1 MIRPSGQ
8 RQIRV
13 CIPPSTSSQI
23 TQTSFPVHVCK
34 ALTQP
39 ELQANPSTA
48 GDLKM
53 PHHQPI
59 SRLAKAMG
67 ALALVFVPTFLHADS
82 LGFSQTNLV
91 SDVPGLA
98 ANTDPN
104 LKNPWGVS
112 FSATSPFWTSD
123 QVTGLATLYNAAG
136 TPQSLVVTI
145 PPGATPPSGPTG
157 TVFSGLAA
165 GQFPVNGAP
174 ATFIF
179 NTLNGT
185 LLGWNGGTT
194 ATVEATTPGAI
205 YTGLASASAGGSNF
219 LYAANSAP
227 GGHINV
233 FNSAWAPTTLS
244 GNFTDPNLP
253 AGLVPFNIQN
263 ISGNLYVTYASL
275 GPGGT
280 PMPGGIVSE
289 FDANGNF
296 IKRIATGGSLFAPW
310 GIVLAPSSFGS
321 FSNDLLIGNF
331 GNGEI
336 LAYDAT
342 TDMFLGTINGSNGQ
356 PLVNDFL
363 WSLETRA
370 NVNGFDPNAV
380 YFSAG
385 INNQAD
391 GLFGKIDAITPEPAT
406 IFGTAT
412 GLIALALLG
421 IKRTPRS
428 SRV

>member
-1 MIRPSGQ
+1 MPQ
-8 RQIRV
+8 
-13 CIPPSTSSQI
+13 
-23 TQTSFPVHVCK
+23 
-34 ALTQP
+34 
-39 ELQANPSTA
+39 NP
-48 GDLKM
+48 
-53 PHHQPI
+53 PI
-59 SRLAKAMG
+59 SRLATAICT
-67 ALALVFVPTFLHADS
+67 LALTFAPACIHADS
-82 LGFSQTNLV
+82 FTQTNLV
-91 SDVPGLA
+91 SNVPGLA

-123 QVTGLATLYNAAG
+123 QGTGLSTLYNAAG
-136 TPQSLVVTI
+136 TPQALVVTI
-145 PPGATPPSGPTG
+145 PGGTPPSGPTG
-157 TVFSGLAA
+157 TVFSNLA
-165 GQFPVNGAP
+165 GQFPVNGTP

-244 GNFTDPNLP
+244 GNFTDPSLP

-263 ISGNLYVTYASL
+263 IGGNLYVTYATL

-280 PMPGGIVSE
+280 PMPGGVVSE

-296 IKRIATGGSLFAPW
+296 IKRIATGGPLSAPW
-310 GIVLAPSSFGS
+310 GIVLAPSNFGS
-321 FSNDLLIGNF
+321 FSNDFLIGNF

-342 TDMFLGTINGSNGQ
+342 SDLFLGTLNGTNGQ
-356 PLVNDFL
+356 PLVNDHL
-363 WSLETRA
+363 WALETRA
-370 NVNGFDPNAV
+370 SGSGFDPNAV

-391 GLFGKIDAITPEPAT
+391 GLFGKIAVTPEPAT

-412 GLIALALLG
+412 GLIALALAR
-421 IKRTPRS
+421 IKRPLRS
-428 SRV
+428 NRV

>member
-1 MIRPSGQ
+1 
-8 RQIRV
+8 
-13 CIPPSTSSQI
+13 
-23 TQTSFPVHVCK
+23 
-34 ALTQP
+34 
-39 ELQANPSTA
+39 
-48 GDLKM
+48 M
-53 PHHQPI
+53 PQHQPI
-59 SRLAKAMG
+59 SRLATATG
-67 ALALVFVPTFLHADS
+67 TLALAFATTLLHADS

-91 SDVPGLA
+91 SDVQGLA

-112 FSATSPFWTSD
+112 FSATSPFWTAD
-123 QVTGLATLYNAAG
+123 QATGLSTLYNAVG
-136 TPQSLVVTI
+136 VPQALVVTI
-145 PPGATPPSGPTG
+145 PGGPPPSGPTG
-157 TVFSGLAA
+157 TVFGNVA
-165 GQFPVNGAP
+165 GSFLVNGTP

-179 NTLNGT
+179 DTLNGT
-185 LLGWNGGTT
+185 LAGWNGGT
-194 ATVEATTPGAI
+194 AAVQMAATPGAI
-205 YTGLASASAGGSNF
+205 YTGLAEASNGTSNF

-233 FNSAWAPTTLS
+233 FNSGWQPTTLS

-280 PMPGGIVSE
+280 PMPGGVVSE

-321 FSNDLLIGNF
+321 FSNDILIGNF

-342 TDMFLGTINGSNGQ
+342 TDLFLGTLNGPNGQ
-356 PLVNDFL
+356 PLVNSFL

-370 NVNGFDPNAV
+370 GGSGFDPNGV

-391 GLFGKIDAITPEPAT
+391 GLFGEITAITPEPAT
-406 IFGTAT
+406 IYGTAT
-412 GLIALALLG
+412 GLIALALSR
-421 IKRTPRS
+421 IKRILPRS
-428 SRV
+428 

>member
-1 MIRPSGQ
+1 
-8 RQIRV
+8 
-13 CIPPSTSSQI
+13 
-23 TQTSFPVHVCK
+23 
-34 ALTQP
+34 
-39 ELQANPSTA
+39 
-48 GDLKM
+48 M
-53 PHHQPI
+53 PQHQPI
-59 SRLAKAMG
+59 SRLATTMG
-67 ALALVFVPTFLHADS
+67 TLTLAFATTYSYADS

-91 SDVPGLA
+91 SNVPGLA

-136 TPQSLVVTI
+136 TPQALVVTI
-145 PPGATPPSGPTG
+145 PGGAPPTGPTG
-157 TVFSGLAA
+157 QVFSNLPGSFL
-165 GQFPVNGAP
+165 VNGNP

-179 NTLNGT
+179 DTLNGT
-185 LLGWNGGTT
+185 LAGWNGGT
-194 ATVEATTPGAI
+194 AAVQMAATTGAI
-205 YTGLASASAGGSNF
+205 YTGLAEASTGGSNF

-263 ISGNLYVTYASL
+263 IGGNLYVTYATL

-280 PMPGGIVSE
+280 PMPGGIVDE
-289 FDANGNF
+289 YDANGNF
-296 IKRIATGGSLFAPW
+296 IKRIATGGPLSAPW
-310 GIVLAPSSFGS
+310 GIVLAPASFGS
-321 FSNDLLIGNF
+321 FGNDLLIGNF

-342 TDMFLGTINGSNGQ
+342 TDLFLGTINGANGQ
-356 PLVNDFL
+356 PLVNSFL
-363 WSLETRA
+363 WALETRA
-370 NVNGFDPNAV
+370 PGSGFDPNAV

-391 GLFGKIDAITPEPAT
+391 GLFGRINAITPEPAT

-412 GLIALALLG
+412 GLIALALSR
-421 IKRTPRS
+421 IKSSLRS

>member
-1 MIRPSGQ
+1 M
-8 RQIRV
+8 
-13 CIPPSTSSQI
+13 
-23 TQTSFPVHVCK
+23 
-34 ALTQP
+34 
-39 ELQANPSTA
+39 LQN
-48 GDLKM
+48 
-53 PHHQPI
+53 QPI
-59 SRLAKAMG
+59 SRLATAISTL
-67 ALALVFVPTFLHADS
+67 ALAFAATFLHADS

-104 LKNPWGVS
+104 LKNPWGVA

-136 TPQSLVVTI
+136 TPQALVVTI
-145 PPGATPPSGPTG
+145 PGGGPPSGPTG
-157 TVFSGLAA
+157 MVFSNVPGSFL
-165 GQFPVNGAP
+165 VGATP

-185 LLGWNGGTT
+185 ILGWNGGTT

-205 YTGLASASAGGSNF
+205 YTGLAEASNASGTF

-233 FNSAWAPTTLS
+233 FNSTWAPATLP

-263 ISGNLYVTYASL
+263 IGGSLYVTYAQL

-280 PMPGGIVSE
+280 PLPGGVVDQ

-296 IKRIATGGSLFAPW
+296 IKRIATGGPLSAPW
-310 GIVLAPSSFGS
+310 GIVLAPSSFGP

-342 TDMFLGTINGSNGQ
+342 TDLFLGTINGPNGQ

-363 WSLETRA
+363 WALETRA

-391 GLFGKIDAITPEPAT
+391 GLFGRIDAIVPEPAT
-406 IFGTAT
+406 IVGTAT
-412 GLIALALLG
+412 GLIALALSR
-421 IKRTPRS
+421 IKRTLRG

>member
-1 MIRPSGQ
+1 MA
-8 RQIRV
+8 
-13 CIPPSTSSQI
+13 T
-23 TQTSFPVHVCK
+23 
-34 ALTQP
+34 L
-39 ELQANPSTA
+39 
-48 GDLKM
+48 
-53 PHHQPI
+53 
-59 SRLAKAMG
+59 
-67 ALALVFVPTFLHADS
+67 ALAFVATYTHADS
-82 LGFSQTNLV
+82 FTQTNLV

-104 LKNPWGVS
+104 LKNPWGVA

-123 QVTGLATLYNAAG
+123 QVTGLSTLYNAAG
-136 TPQSLVVTI
+136 TPQGLVVTI
-145 PPGATPPSGPTG
+145 PPGATPPNGPTG
-157 TVFSGLAA
+157 LVFSSLA
-165 GQFPVNGAP
+165 GQFPVNGTA

-179 NTLNGT
+179 DTLHGT
-185 LLGWNGGTT
+185 ILGWNGGTT

-205 YTGLASASAGGSNF
+205 YTGLAQASNGTSNF

-227 GGHINV
+227 GGHVNV

-244 GNFTDPNLP
+244 GNFTDPSLP

-263 ISGNLYVTYASL
+263 IGGNLYVTFASL

-280 PMPGGIVSE
+280 PLPGGVVSE

-296 IKRIATGGSLFAPW
+296 IKRIATGGPLSAPW
-310 GIVLAPSSFGS
+310 GIVVAPSGFGS
-321 FSNDLLIGNF
+321 FANDLLIGNF

-342 TDMFLGTINGSNGQ
+342 TDLFLGTLNGANGQ

-363 WSLETRA
+363 WALETRA
-370 NVNGFDPNAV
+370 GTGFDPNAV

-391 GLFGKIDAITPEPAT
+391 GLFGAIDVITPEPAT

-412 GLIALALLG
+412 GLIALALLRV
-421 IKRTPRS
+421 KRILPARS
-428 SRV
+428 HLQ